1 MWKVVTPKPPPF
13 SPKKFTHNPINKENI
28 FYFAFDLD
36 QACNH
41 TESHFY
47 TSLACP
53 DFTICFQ
60 NLLALLSQR
69 LSCDVAS
76 DGLFQDKTLVNSVT
90 TNFMRSVTSIVAS
103 STWARQLWKQR
114 VHIPSLLMFITRLRV
129 PRIFSKLLRMQLMT
143 KLTSNTTCP
152 TSIIAC
158 MHSSREIMWHLTDL
172 LNTSRKNRL
181 KNARMPSY

>member
-1 MWKVVTPKPPPF
+1 MKVVTPQ
-13 SPKKFTHNPINKENI
+13 SPAISPQKNLLTTPSTRKISFL
-28 FYFAFDLD
+28 FGVFDLD

-41 TESHFY
+41 TEGHFY

-90 TNFMRSVTSIVAS
+90 TNFMRSVTAIVAS

-143 KLTSNTTCP
+143 KLT
-152 TSIIAC
+152 
-158 MHSSREIMWHLTDL
+158 
-172 LNTSRKNRL
+172 
-181 KNARMPSY
+181 